1 MALINWTTQYETGI
15 SLIDTQH
22 KTLVDAANNL
32 HDSMKNGKGRE
43 VVETTLNFL
52 VDYTV
57 KHFTSEEG
65 LMKKNNYPD
74 FVNHKAVHDKFVAEV
89 INMKAKY
96 LSGKLLPM
104 DLSAA
109 LSDWLRNHILG
120 TDKKYIPYL
129 KN

>member
-1 MALINWTTQYETGI
+1 
-15 SLIDTQH
+15 
-22 KTLVDAANNL
+22 
-32 HDSMKNGKGRE
+32 MKKGKGSE

-57 KHFTSEEG
+57 KHFTSEEE

-74 FVNHKAVHDKFVAEV
+74 FVNDKAVHNKFVAKV

-104 DLSAA
+104 DLSSS
-109 LSDWLRNHILG
+109 LSDWLGNHIPG

>member
-15 SLIDTQH
+15 SLIDAQH
-22 KTLVDAANNL
+22 KTLVDTANNL
-32 HDSMKNGKGRE
+32 HDAMKNGKGKE

-57 KHFTSEEG
+57 KHFTSEEE

-74 FVNHKAVHDKFVAEV
+74 FVNHKVVHDKFVAQV
-89 INMKAKY
+89 IDMKGKY

-104 DLSAA
+104 DLSSA

>member
-1 MALINWTTQYETGI
+1 
-15 SLIDTQH
+15 
-22 KTLVDAANNL
+22 
-32 HDSMKNGKGRE
+32 MKNRKGRE
-43 VVETTLNFL
+43 VVKTTLNFF

-57 KHFTSEEG
+57 KHFTSEEE

-74 FVNHKAVHDKFVAEV
+74 FVNHKTVHDKFVTGV

-104 DLSAA
+104 DLSSS
-109 LSDWLRNHILG
+109 LSDWLRNHIPG